1 MTNGW
6 TPARRARQAI
16 LIKTW
21 APWSASTGPR
31 TAEGKARSSR
41 NARIQEGSVRSHIR
55 ELTRGLK

>member
-16 LIKTW
+16 LIRTR
-21 APWSASTGPR
+21 APWSSSTGLR
-31 TAEGKARSSR
+31 TAEGKVRSSR
-41 NARIQEGSVRSHIR
+41 NAKIPEGSIRGHIR